1 MLILGRQFT
10 SRAFCD
16 PLPRSMSA
24 VTNIKGPFTTL
35 NFLVRLL
42 NAFIWN
48 ISTFSSPP
56 IGEISGSELRFPAR
70 IELKEASYLSS
81 KDAYLST
88 EEIYA
93 FSIPMNFFYS
103 FELLLEF

>member
-1 MLILGRQFT
+1 MIP
-10 SRAFCD
+10 SRDQCQ
-16 PLPRSMSA
+16 RSQ
-24 VTNIKGPFTTL
+24 TL
-35 NFLVRLL
+35 KAHLHYAQFLVRFL
-42 NAFIWN
+42 NAFIWK
-48 ISTFSSPP
+48 ISSPP